1 MSMKSIFI
9 LSHFT
14 SGITNGIRGAR
25 LVKSLSFAILLFVP
39 LMVMSNMGYAQVTFS
54 YTGSVETWTVPA
66 GVTSIIVTAQGAIG
80 GLNSDEITYPDR
92 PGYGARVRATMAVTP
107 GQVLSIYVGGQGSDG
122 NTLAGGS
129 GGYNGGGAGGYNGAG
144 SIAGGGGGGATD
156 IRLGG
161 NALTDRILVAAGGGG
176 AGAICNIPDGD
187 RGGDGGLNGE
197 DGADDCSTT
206 FPGHGG
212 TTSGPGIG
220 YLGSGDGALGV
231 GGDGYFSSGGGGGA
245 GLYGG
250 SGSFSVGGGGG
261 SSYTDPTM
269 TSVTVDAGFN
279 TTGNGLLVITLPNSA
294 PSFTGG
300 TTQTLS
306 VCQNS
311 TSNDITSKVAITEV
325 DTNQLETW
333 MVMTLPSNG
342 SISYTTDTITSTG
355 STINPTGWI
364 YTPTTGFAGN
374 DTFVLMVDDGHGAS
388 ATSTVYVTVNALPAL
403 STPTNQSI
411 CHGTS
416 TDDVVFGGTIIGQ
429 TYSWTNDNTS
439 TGLAASGITD
449 TIHSFVGTDTSLTSA
464 TNSVIVVTP
473 YSNGCAGAA
482 QTFTITVNPIPN
494 AGTTANYSVCNA
506 NVDSF
511 NFNGSVAGTTYTW
524 TNSNTTTG
532 IAASG
537 TGNIPAY
544 TATNTTSFPALSII
558 DVTPA
563 TSSCTGAVQ
572 TFTVTVNPTP
582 DVASVLSQTKC
593 NGFPTDTVTFNS
605 SVDGASYT
613 WNNDNTSI
621 GLANSGTGNIYPV
634 TTTNTTPNP
643 ITGNITVVPAANGCF
658 GPSQTFSITVN
669 PTPLLSGGR
678 QYTICD
684 SSIFHYV
691 LESATAGTVFSWTRD
706 VVSGISNAA
715 GSGADTI
722 NEALN
727 NTTNDTMVVVYV
739 NTLNAN
745 GCTNF
750 ENVRVTVNPTPVLS
764 SLLAT
769 GSICDS
775 TEFTYLPASTT
786 NPTPAFTWN
795 RNFVV
800 GLTNPSASGSGNVDE
815 YLHDTS
821 LSPVVVTYDY
831 TLTLPGGCSNTQS
844 FSFTVNPTPKL
855 NSNLTPA
862 SICDSSLFHYIGTSG
877 TPGATITWSRDVV
890 SGIANASSTG
900 VDSVNEYLDNT
911 SLAPVT
917 VTYID
922 TISIG
927 GCWNTQAVT
936 VAVNPSA
943 RLTSLTNLGAICD
956 SQFVHYGP
964 TANVSG
970 TTFTWSR
977 PAITGI
983 AGSASGVDSVN
994 EMLVNNTDTQIVVIY
1009 VDTLNV
1015 FGCKSTEKVSV
1026 TVSPNPKLS
1035 SPLTAAAICDSAT
1048 FNYTPTSN
1056 TPGATFIWDRPYV
1069 PGIAL
1074 PAASGTGNPNEELIN
1089 TTYFNVTDIYE
1100 YTITAYGCVN
1110 HQNVAVVVHPTP
1122 TLSSSLTAT
1131 ICSGVQFNYTPTS
1144 FTPAVT
1150 YTWSRL
1156 GVSGIS
1162 PVTNTG
1168 TGNVS
1173 ETLTN
1178 STVNPVTTAYNFTL
1192 NVSGCKHYQNLALTV
1207 EPNPTAGLIGIMPP
1221 HDLCNG
1227 TFFQNFGAAS
1237 APANGAKYSWSA
1249 TNAFVWAES
1258 DNKQNCLVSFS
1269 NPGTAVITLNTT
1281 AANTSCRNTTSYTV
1295 NVGNS
1300 VSDQPVVIYYNKQF
1314 ICLQTNEDHYQWGYD
1329 DLTTLD
1335 STLIPGEINPN
1346 YFNSQPD
1353 FNHLSYWVMT
1363 NHNGCFQKTYFNIP
1377 TGVTNVN
1384 EGNGVNLKLYPNPA
1398 TDIINIEINSS
1409 ITGNVQVNVMNL
1421 VGQNISTVDMSNHS
1435 ANLDISSLPAGVYL
1449 VDCIQNGV
1457 KIANSKFVKN

>member
-9 LSHFT
+9 FSHFT
-14 SGITNGIRGAR
+14 SGIAKSYRDTQV
-25 LVKSLSFAILLFVP
+25 VKALTFAILLFVP
-39 LMVMSNMGYAQVTFS
+39 LMVLSNNGYAQATFN
-54 YTGSVETWTVPA
+54 YTGSVQTWTVPA

-80 GLNSDEITYPDR
+80 GLNYDELTFPDR
-92 PGYGARVRATMAVTP
+92 GGYGARVRATMAVTP
-107 GQVLSIYVGGQGSDG
+107 GQVLNVYVGGQGG
-122 NTLAGGS
+122 NGTSLAGGL
-129 GGYNGGGAGGYNGAG
+129 GGYNGGGVGGPTG
-144 SIAGGGGGGATD
+144 GGGGGGATD

-161 NALTDRILVAAGGGG
+161 NALSDRVLVAAAGGG
-176 AGAICNIPDGD
+176 AGAICPIVDGD

-197 DGADDCSTT
+197 DGADACSTT
-206 FPGHGG
+206 FPGHGATTTAAG
-212 TTSGPGIG
+212 TG
-220 YLGSGDGALGV
+220 YFGSGNGALGL
-231 GGDGYFSSGGGGGA
+231 GGNGFSSAGGGGGA

-250 SGSFSVGGGGG
+250 SGSFTVGGGGG
-261 SSYTDPTM
+261 SSYASGLFS
-269 TSVTVDAGFN
+269 SVTYTPGFN

-294 PSFTGG
+294 PSFVGG
-300 TTQTLS
+300 TSQTFS

-311 TSNDITSKVAITEV
+311 PSNDISSIVAVNEV

-333 MVMTLPSNG
+333 TVSTLPAHG
-342 SISYTTDTITSTG
+342 SISYTIDTFTSTG
-355 STINPTGWI
+355 SVIFPAGWLYAPTVG
-364 YTPTTGFAGN
+364 YSGN
-374 DTFVLMVDDGHGAS
+374 DTFVLMVDDGHGAT
-388 ATSTVYVTVNALPAL
+388 ATSTVIVTVNALPTVSPIL
-403 STPTNQSI
+403 NQSI

-416 TDDVVFGGTIIGQ
+416 TADVVFGGSIIGQ

-439 TGLAASGITD
+439 TGLAASGTGD
-449 TIHSFVGTDTSLTSA
+449 TLYAFVGTDTSLSNT
-464 TNSVIVVTP
+464 TNSIIVVTP
-473 YSNGCAGAA
+473 TSNGCAGATE
-482 QTFTITVNPIPN
+482 TFTISVNPIPD
-494 AGTTANYSVCNA
+494 AGVTANYSVCNA

-511 NFNGSVAGTTYTW
+511 NFNGIVPGTTYSW

-537 TGNIPAY
+537 TGNISAY
-544 TATNTTSFPALSII
+544 TATNVTSVPALSVIN
-558 DVTPA
+558 VTPTT
-563 TSSCTGAVQ
+563 TSCPGAVQ

-582 DVASVLSQTKC
+582 DVAPVLSQTKC
-593 NGFPTDTVTFNS
+593 NGFPTDTVTFSS

-634 TTTNTTPNP
+634 TTTNTTTNP
-643 ITGNITVVPAANGCF
+643 IAGAVTVVPSANGCF
-658 GPSQTFSITVN
+658 GPSQTFSVTVN

-684 SSIFHYV
+684 STPFHYV
-691 LESATAGTVFSWTRD
+691 LASATTGTVFSWTRAT
-706 VVSGISNAA
+706 VAGISNPT

-722 NEALN
+722 NEVLN
-727 NTTNDTMVVVYV
+727 NTTNDTQVVVYV
-739 NTLNAN
+739 NTLIAN
-745 GCTNF
+745 TCTNF

-786 NPTPAFTWN
+786 NPTPTFTWN
-795 RNFVV
+795 RNFVA
-800 GLTNPSASGSGNVDE
+800 GLTNASASGSGSVDE
-815 YLHDTS
+815 YLHDTA

-855 NSNLTPA
+855 SSNLTPA
-862 SICDSSLFHYIGTSG
+862 AVCDSSLFHYIATTG
-877 TPGATITWSRDVV
+877 TPGASITWSRDVI
-890 SGIANASSTG
+890 SGIANAASNG

-911 SLAPVT
+911 TTSPVT

-922 TISIG
+922 TLSIG

-943 RLTSLTNLGAICD
+943 RLTSFTEIPAICD
-956 SQFVHYGP
+956 STFVHYGP

-977 PAITGI
+977 PSVPGI
-983 AGSASGVDSVN
+983 VGSSSGVDSVN
-994 EMLVNNTDTQIVVIY
+994 EILINHADTQIVVTY

-1015 FGCKSTEKVSV
+1015 FGCKSTEKVKV
-1026 TVSPNPKLS
+1026 TVNPNPKLS
-1035 SPLTAAAICDSAT
+1035 STLTAAAICDSAS

-1056 TPGATFIWDRPYV
+1056 TPGATFIWNRAYV

-1074 PAASGTGNPNEELIN
+1074 PAANGTGNPTEELIN
-1089 TTYFNVTDIYE
+1089 TTYFNVTDTYQ
-1100 YTITAYGCVN
+1100 YTIKAYGCSN
-1110 HQNVAVVVHPTP
+1110 NQNVTVVVHPTP
-1122 TLSSSLTAT
+1122 TLSSSLTST

-1150 YTWSRL
+1150 YTWSRV
-1156 GVSGIS
+1156 GVSGIG
-1162 PVTNTG
+1162 PLTNTG
-1168 TGNVS
+1168 SGNVS
-1173 ETLTN
+1173 ETLID
-1178 STVNPVTTAYNFTL
+1178 STINPITTTYYFTL
-1192 NVSGCKHYQNLALTV
+1192 NVSGCKHYENMALTV
-1207 EPNPTAGLIGIMPP
+1207 NPNPTAGLIGIMPP
-1221 HDLCNG
+1221 HDLCSG

-1237 APANGAKYSWSA
+1237 APANGAKYTWSA
-1249 TNAFVWAES
+1249 TNAYIWSES

-1281 AANTSCRNTTSYTV
+1281 ANNTSCRNTTSYTV
-1295 NVGNS
+1295 NVGSS
-1300 VSDQPVVIYYNKQF
+1300 VSDKPVVIYYNKQF

-1329 DLTTLD
+1329 DLNSLD

-1346 YFNSQPD
+1346 YFNDQPD

-1363 NHNGCFQKTYFNIP
+1363 NHNGCFQKTYFNVP
-1377 TGVTNVN
+1377 LGVTNVN

-1398 TDIINIEINSS
+1398 TDYINIEINSA
-1409 ITGNVQVNVMNL
+1409 ITGNIQLNVMNM
-1421 VGQNISTVDMSNHS
+1421 VGQRITTVEMSNHS
-1435 ANLDISSLPAGVYL
+1435 ANIDVTSLPAGVYL